1 MAISPAGSVSASVQ
15 QLLQPKNEATEAQ
28 VKGRDLKNDHD
39 NDDGAAKVSANAAP
53 SPTVNTQ
60 GQPIGQVVNAKA

>member
-1 MAISPAGSVSASVQ
+1 MAINPAGSVSPAIQ

-28 VKGRDLKNDHD
+28 VNGHDLKNDHD
-39 NDDGAAKVSANAAP
+39 SDDGAAKVSGSAIP

-60 GQPIGQVVNAKA
+60 GQQIGLMVNAKA